1 MNKWIKKRSVIT
13 NKKYQSSGF
22 KKKMGKSMTLPDQ
35 NLTINEL
42 LDRHSRGVSLGAPK
56 LEGEYFDTEVPR
68 FQDLTEM
75 FDYKANLEKKRAE
88 VMEAIMKEEEL
99 LKQKKSEDVVS
110 QEEKVAQAT
119 EEKEPQK

>member
-35 NLTINEL
+35 NLTISEL
-42 LDRHSRGVSLGAPK
+42 LDRHSRGVSLGAPDLK
-56 LEGEYFDTEVPR
+56 GEYFDTEVPR
-68 FQDLTEM
+68 FDDLTDMVE
-75 FDYKANLEKKRAE
+75 YKANLEKKRAE
-88 VMEAIMKEEEL
+88 VMEAIMKEKEI
-99 LKQKKSEDVVS
+99 LKQKKSEDEVS
-110 QEEKVAQAT
+110 QEEKLAQVT

>member
-1 MNKWIKKRSVIT
+1 MNKWIKKRSVYT
-13 NKKYQSSGF
+13 HKNYQSSGA
-22 KKKMGKSMTLPDQ
+22 KKKMGKSMTVPDQ
-35 NLTINEL
+35 NLTVKEL

-99 LKQKKSEDVVS
+99 LKQKKSEDAVS
-110 QEEKVAQAT
+110 QEEKEAKASEQ
-119 EEKEPQK
+119 KEPQK